1 MGRASSD
8 RGDGGSFSA
17 SSYVDDASSV
27 FASAVRDLRARRK
40 RLSMY
45 SSHDLDA
52 DVGGELMTLES
63 FAPGDDSKSSGPAGE
78 ISAFSNK
85 DTKSCFLCTGVT
97 ACMASRRAP
106 FTFAAMGDIGAK
118 WNESS
123 NQRWLEIMRSALL
136 DMINGESMKDIVCA
150 HRGTA
155 VAADVGV
162 PSA

>member
-17 SSYVDDASSV
+17 SSDASSV

-45 SSHDLDA
+45 SSRDLDA

-97 ACMASRRAP
+97 ACMVSRRAP

-136 DMINGESMKDIVCA
+136 YMINGESMKDIVCA